1 MSLCFIIQW
10 IVLVS
15 NICVSARTTFV
26 SVPVLQVSFVDSA
39 KLCFQCQGVFYSRA
53 IHVFSYL
60 TSNKTRGEQ
69 TSDLSA
75 CCFSS
80 SLRRILYQESSTAH
94 YHLLQSAAGT
104 WGALQ

>member
-1 MSLCFIIQW
+1 MP
-10 IVLVS
+10 
-15 NICVSARTTFV
+15 NICVGARTTFSNV
-26 SVPVLQVSFVDSA
+26 SVPVLRVSFVDSA
-39 KLCFQCQGVFYSRA
+39 KLCFQCQGVFYFRA